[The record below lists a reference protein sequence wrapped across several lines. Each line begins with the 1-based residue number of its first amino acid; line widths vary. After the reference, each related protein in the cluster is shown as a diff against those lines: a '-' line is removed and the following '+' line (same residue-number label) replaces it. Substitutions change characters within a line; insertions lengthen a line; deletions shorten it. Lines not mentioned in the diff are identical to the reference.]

1 MKEIIRNSFERS
13 IEVKKRILESTEL
26 LEKIEGAVEL
36 INGALSDQG
45 KVILCGNGGS
55 ASDALHIA
63 GEMLG
68 RFKKE
73 RGAIPAIVLNA
84 DVATMT
90 AISNDYGFEDVFKRQ
105 LMGLMRPEDVFVAI
119 STSGN
124 SKNVLAA
131 IKWAHSANRKTIAL
145 LGKDGGDIRSYA
157 DISIIV
163 PSDDTARIQESHIT
177 IGHILCELVEMEFM
191 K

>member
-1 MKEIIRNSFERS
+1 MKEIIRSSFERS

-26 LEKIEGAVEL
+26 LEKIEEAVKL
-36 INGALSDQG
+36 INGALSNHG

-68 RFKKE
+68 RFKQE

-105 LMGLMRPEDVFVAI
+105 LMGLMGPKDVFVAI

-131 IKWAHSANRKTIAL
+131 IKWARKTIAL
-145 LGKDGGDIRSYA
+145 LGKDGGDIRFYA

-163 PSDDTARIQESHIT
+163 PSNDTARIQESHIT